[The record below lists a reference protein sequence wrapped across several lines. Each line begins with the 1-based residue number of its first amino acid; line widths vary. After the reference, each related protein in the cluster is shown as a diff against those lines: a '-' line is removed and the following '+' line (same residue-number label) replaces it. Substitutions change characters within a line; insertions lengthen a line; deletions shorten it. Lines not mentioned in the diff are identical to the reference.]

1 MRPRTNAEGTTT
13 GTAVEGTWGI
23 AAGTAAGTVAGT
35 AAGTEVLPRCFSALM
50 LDALTPHAR
59 QAAPP

>member
-13 GTAVEGTWGI
+13 GTAVEGTW
-23 AAGTAAGTVAGT
+23 GTAAGTVAGT